1 MRRRTFLLGTT
12 LALAARRTWADD
24 NAPVD
29 VLVVGAGLAGL
40 ACAHA
45 LEGAGLSVR
54 VLEASRRIGG
64 RLLTVERGGQ
74 RFELGGVEVG
84 SSYARVFAHA
94 KRLGI
99 AVEASAAP
107 PRLAAA
113 PAGAPPPMPPSL
125 LALRD
130 GLLRADQWAGD
141 ARNPLAGRERAI
153 PPAGLLAAALGPEA
167 AKLSD
172 ALAWL
177 DAAHAALDVSLWDH
191 LAAAGW
197 SAEALRLMDVAAN
210 YTGLRSV
217 SALDVLRREAL
228 RRKSTRGT
236 LRIVP
241 GSQALPEAMAASLSR
256 APELGAEVVGV
267 ASRGDQVALR
277 CADGRTF
284 GARFAVLAL
293 PCAPLIRIAFDP
305 APPPE
310 QLAAWRER
318 RYTPI
323 ITAHFRPLQPFWE
336 KDGLPAT
343 MWFDGSIERLFAVPG
358 PDGRIVRLIAWLN
371 GAAAA
376 ALDASSVSETG
387 IAHWI
392 RTEIERQ
399 RPAAS
404 GALELLAVKSWG
416 RDPLAGGAYAEIAP
430 GRVHATAKW
439 TDRPLGRVRFAGE
452 HVVFDEPGME
462 AALSSGEKAA
472 AEVLAVG

>member
-1 MRRRTFLLGTT
+1 MQRRTFLIGAAAT
-12 LALAARRTWADD
+12 LAARRATA
-24 NAPVD
+24 AGEPVPD

-40 ACAHA
+40 ACAHG
-45 LEGAGLSVR
+45 LEGAGLRVR
-54 VLEASRRIGG
+54 VLEAAPRVGG
-64 RLLTVERGGQ
+64 RLLTVTRGGQ

-84 SSYARVFAHA
+84 SSYARVLAHA

-99 AVEASAAP
+99 AVESSAPPPRPAAAGAAP
-107 PRLAAA
+107 PA
-113 PAGAPPPMPPSL
+113 MPPSL
-125 LALRD
+125 VALRD
-130 GLLRADQWAGD
+130 GLLRADAWAGD
-141 ARNPLAGRERAI
+141 PRNPLAGRERAI

-167 AKLSD
+167 AKLPD

-177 DAAHAALDVSLWDH
+177 DEAHAALDVSLWDH

-210 YTGLRSV
+210 YTGLRTV

-241 GSQALPEAMAASLSR
+241 GSQALPEAMAASL
-256 APELGAEVVGV
+256 AQPPVLGAAVVDVVSAAEGV
-267 ASRGDQVALR
+267 SVR
-277 CADGRTF
+277 CADGRRF
-284 GARFAVLAL
+284 DARFAVLAM

-310 QLAAWRER
+310 QLQAWRER

-323 ITAHFRPLQPFWE
+323 TTAHFRPLRPFWE
-336 KDGLPAT
+336 QDGLPAT
-343 MWFDGSIERLFAVPG
+343 TWYDGSVERLFAVPG
-358 PDGRIVRLIAWLN
+358 PDGRVARLIAWIN
-371 GAAAA
+371 GAPAA
-376 ALDASSVSETG
+376 ALDATSASETG
-387 IAHWI
+387 IAQWI

-399 RPAAS
+399 RPATA

-430 GRVHATAKW
+430 GRVRSTVAW

-452 HVVFDEPGME
+452 HTIYDEPGME

-472 AEVLAVG
+472 AEVLAVA